1 MAITRRQFISGV
13 TLTAIGT
20 FGPDFIL
27 NPGLA
32 KAATAGGRILI
43 ILQQSGG
50 NDGVNTVI
58 PFTDPAYATARPT
71 LAIPE
76 TQVLPISGG
85 VGLHPSLANLKTLFD
100 EGKLALIQGTGYPNG
115 NLSHFTSMDIWH
127 TASPEGVQT
136 RGWLGRYLDL
146 RPSGSENALFSVN
159 IGSQVPKAFNADTV
173 STPSIASVTAYQFR
187 TDPRYPVDRT
197 SQVNAFL
204 NLENLSL
211 GDPFPRSNIAGVSV
225 NAYSTSEAVKAAAGS
240 YTPSVTYPSTS
251 LAQGLQLIAQIIA
264 GNLGTQIFYIS
275 TGGYDTHNS
284 QANTHANLLTTL
296 SDAVY
301 AFQRDMEAK
310 GLADRI
316 VILTI
321 SEFGRRVA
329 ENGSRGTDHGT
340 STIQFA
346 LGTQVQGGL
355 YGAYPSLSKLDG
367 NGNLIFTTDFRS
379 SYATVLESWLGADPA
394 AILGGTFPNLGFIA

>member
-1 MAITRRQFISGV
+1 MAITRRQFLGGV

-20 FGPDFIL
+20 FAPDFL
-27 NPGLA
+27 LKSKLA
-32 KAATAGGRILI
+32 QAAATGGRILI

-50 NDGVNTVI
+50 NDGVNTVV
-58 PFTDPAYATARPT
+58 PFTDSTYAAARPT

-76 TQVLPISGG
+76 SQILPISGG
-85 VGLHPSLANLKTLFD
+85 LGLHPSLANFKTLSD
-100 EGKLALIQGTGYPNG
+100 EGKLAIIQGVGYPNG

-146 RPSGSENALFSVN
+146 HPPGSENALFSVN
-159 IGSQVPKAFNADTV
+159 IGSQIPNAFNADTV
-173 STPSIASVTAYQFR
+173 STPSIASVSAYQFR
-187 TDPRYPVDRT
+187 TDSRYPADRV

-211 GDPFPRSNIAGVSV
+211 HDPFPRANIAGVSV
-225 NAYSTSEAVKAAAGS
+225 NAYTTSEAVKAAAGS
-240 YTPSVTYPSTS
+240 YTPSVTYPNTS
-251 LAQGLQLIAQIIA
+251 LAQGLLLIAQIIS
-264 GNLGTQIFYIS
+264 GNLGTQIFYLS
-275 TGGYDTHNS
+275 TGGYDTHNN

-296 SDAVY
+296 SEAMF

-346 LGTQVQGGL
+346 LGTQVKGGL
-355 YGAYPSLSKLDG
+355 YGAYPSLSKLDS

-379 SYATVLESWLGADPA
+379 SYATVLESWLQTDAK
-394 AILGGTFPNLGFIA
+394 AILGGTFPNLGFLT

>member
-1 MAITRRQFISGV
+1 MTITRRQFLGGA
-13 TLTAIGT
+13 TLTAIGA
-20 FGPDFIL
+20 FAPDL
-27 NPGLA
+27 LLVPRPA
-32 KAATAGGRILI
+32 RAAAAGGRILV

-50 NDGVNTVI
+50 NDGVNTVV
-58 PFTDPAYATARPT
+58 PFTDLAYAATRPT

-76 TQVLPISGG
+76 SQLLPISGG
-85 VGLHPSLANLKTLFD
+85 LGLHPSLANLKTLFD
-100 EGKLALIQGTGYPNG
+100 EGKLAIIPGVGYPNS

-146 RPSGSENALFSVN
+146 HPPGSENALFSVN

-173 STPSIASVTAYQFR
+173 SSPSIASVSAYQFR
-187 TDPRYPVDRT
+187 TDPRYPVDRA

-204 NLENLSL
+204 NLEHLSL
-211 GDPFPRSNIAGVSV
+211 SDPFPRSNIAGVSV
-225 NAYSTSEAVKAAAGS
+225 NAYTTSEAVKAAASS
-240 YTPSVTYPSTS
+240 YTPSVMYPNTS
-251 LAQGLQLIAQIIA
+251 LAQGLLLIAQIIA

-275 TGGYDTHNS
+275 TGGYDTHTN
-284 QANTHANLLTTL
+284 QVNTHANLLTTL
-296 SDAVY
+296 SAALF

-316 VILTI
+316 VILTF

-346 LGTQVQGGL
+346 LGTPVKSGL
-355 YGAYPSLSKLDG
+355 YGAYPSLSELDG
-367 NGNLIFTTDFRS
+367 NGNLLFTTDFRS
-379 SYATVLESWLGADPA
+379 SYATVLENWLGADA
-394 AILGGTFPNLGFIA
+394 GAILGGTFPNLGFLT